1 MIFVEKKV
9 KIGIILIIASG
20 FLIYGAATGSLM
32 SYAFDQIN
40 YNYTGFASIPNN
52 TQNGGSLGGP
62 YNINGKGQNFKFTVA
77 LKGAENFEDPLCYT
91 KDGLTADGK
100 IDTVNVNSNTI
111 MALFNRDLKKAMFI
125 TPLTGHFNMS
135 CAAWT
140 GYGNFSN
147 NGTDFPG
154 NFKIDGAVT
163 DWEGTFKF
171 VSQGNKIAILT
182 NYIWYPHGQKESGKI
197 TNVNKTY
204 YM

>member
-1 MIFVEKKV
+1 MKKNIKLSILV
-9 KIGIILIIASG
+9 VLIIASG
-20 FLIYGAATGSLM
+20 FIIYGTTTGSLM

-40 YNYTGFASIPNN
+40 YNYTGFASIPND
-52 TQNGGSLGGP
+52 TANGGSLGGP
-62 YNINGKGQNFKFTVA
+62 YNINGKGQKFKFTVA

-100 IDTVNVNSNTI
+100 IDTVKVNLNTI
-111 MALFNRDLKKAMFI
+111 MALINRDLKKAMFV
-125 TPLTGHFNMS
+125 TPVTGHFNMS

-154 NFKIDGAVT
+154 NFKIDGPVT

-171 VSQGNKIAILT
+171 VSQGNKIAIFT
-182 NYIWYPHGQKESGKI
+182 NYILYPHDQKENGKI
-197 TNVNKTY
+197 QDVNKTY

>member
-1 MIFVEKKV
+1 MEKKV

-52 TQNGGSLGGP
+52 TVNGGSLGGP
-62 YNINGKGQNFKFTVA
+62 YNINGKGQKFKFTVA

-91 KDGLTADGK
+91 KDGLTADGT
-100 IDTVNVNSNTI
+100 IDTVNVNLNTI
-111 MALFNRDLKKAMFI
+111 MALLNRDLKKAMFV

-154 NFKIDGAVT
+154 NFKIDGPAT

-182 NYIWYPHGQKESGKI
+182 NYIWYPHGQKENGKI

>member
-1 MIFVEKKV
+1 VEKKV

-62 YNINGKGQNFKFTVA
+62 YNINGKGQKFKFTVA

-91 KDGLTADGK
+91 KDGLTADGT
-100 IDTVNVNSNTI
+100 IDTVNVNTNTI
-111 MALFNRDLKKAMFI
+111 MALLSRDLIKAMFV

-154 NFKIDGAVT
+154 NFKIDGAAT

-171 VSQGNKIAILT
+171 VPQGNKIAILT
-182 NYIWYPHGQKESGKI
+182 NYIWYPHGQKENGTI
-197 TNVNKTY
+197 HYVNKTY
-204 YM
+204 YI

>member
-1 MIFVEKKV
+1 MDKKV
-9 KIGIILIIASG
+9 KIGILAVLIIVSGLIIYETASG
-20 FLIYGAATGSLM
+20 TLM

-40 YNYTGFASIPNN
+40 YNYTGYASIPND
-52 TQNGGSLGGP
+52 TKNGGSLGGT
-62 YNINGKGQNFKFTVA
+62 YNINGKGQNFVFKVA
-77 LKGAENFEDPLCYT
+77 LRGAENFEDPLCYT
-91 KDGLTADGK
+91 KDGLTANGTL
-100 IDTVNVNSNTI
+100 DTVDVNFNTI
-111 MALFNRDLKKAMFI
+111 MALLNRDFKSAMFE
-125 TPLTGHFNMS
+125 TPFTGHFNMA

-154 NFKIDGAVT
+154 NFKIDGPMT

-171 VSQGNKIAILT
+171 IPDGSRITIKT
-182 NYIWYPHGQKESGKI
+182 DYIWYPHGQKVDGKI